1 MLPSPFVILPA
12 LLATVWAAGGP
23 EAPTVSG
30 FLTETLE
37 ASSTVAEAA
46 TTASS
51 SGVATHTVNVGASG
65 HKFTPAE
72 VKAEVGDV
80 IEWRFYPSGHNVIR
94 GTFEQPCIPYEYVGL
109 NKEGFSSGAQKV
121 QAITDDGP
129 RFRVRVNN
137 TDPIFFY
144 CGAPGSCVDWH
155 MMGVVNPSKNETL
168 DMWLEKAKDVDYQ
181 LLPGEPWPTEDD
193 HPSETASPK
202 ESDQEDD
209 DEDKSSNL
217 SPGAIAG
224 IAIGSAAVLL
234 LAGALLYLCGR
245 RGGFDKAYRK
255 SFRGTPNT
263 PVAETQY
270 NSPNP
275 GSPWDVN
282 KPLPGVV
289 AAPFGQ
295 SPPMSPHQSVGY
307 GTHPATLAAMMA
319 QSQNP
324 DGTIGSY
331 CSDTYTQHPAP
342 SPSQGGTTPKPP
354 EQTAPAELPASA
366 DPGNSPL
373 PTYNNNNNSRSQVFS
388 WAGEE
393 TGYRSTNK

>member
-1 MLPSPFVILPA
+1 MIPSPFVILSA

-23 EAPTVSG
+23 QAPTVSG

-37 ASSTVAEAA
+37 ATSTVAEAA

-51 SGVATHTVNVGASG
+51 SEATTHTVNVGASG

-72 VKAEVGDV
+72 VKAEVGDI
-80 IEWRFYPSGHNVIR
+80 IEWRFYPSGHWIIR
-94 GTFEQPCIPYEYVGL
+94 GDFEHPCIPYEYVDL
-109 NKEGFSSGAQKV
+109 NREGFSSGEQKV
-121 QAITDDGP
+121 QAITDDAP
-129 RFRVRVNN
+129 RFRVRVND

-144 CGAPGSCVDWH
+144 CGASGSCVKWH

-181 LLPGEPWPTEDD
+181 LRPGEPWPTEDL
-193 HPSETASPK
+193 PSETASPK
-202 ESDQEDD
+202 GSDREDD
-209 DEDKSSNL
+209 DDDDTSSNL

-263 PVAETQY
+263 PVAETQF
-270 NSPNP
+270 NSPHP
-275 GSPWDVN
+275 TGSPWDVN

-307 GTHPATLAAMMA
+307 GTHPAALAAMVA
-319 QSQNP
+319 QAQAQ

-331 CSDTYTQHPAP
+331 YSDTYTQHPAP
-342 SPSQGGTTPKPP
+342 SPSQGNTTPKPP
-354 EQTAPAELPASA
+354 EQTSPAELPASA

-373 PTYNNNNNSRSQVFS
+373 PTYNNNGRSQVFS

-393 TGYRSTNK
+393 TGYRPTK

>member
-1 MLPSPFVILPA
+1 MLPSPFVILPV
-12 LLATVWAAGGP
+12 LLTTVWAAGAEIP
-23 EAPTVSG
+23 PTVSG
-30 FLTETLE
+30 FITESETAE
-37 ASSTVAEAA
+37 ATSTVAEAV
-46 TTASS
+46 TTAAA
-51 SGVATHTVNVGASG
+51 SGATTHTVNVGASG

-72 VKAEVGDV
+72 VEAKVGDV
-80 IEWRFYPSGHNVIR
+80 IEWRFYPSGHWIIR
-94 GTFEQPCIPYEYVGL
+94 GDFEHPCIPYEYVDL
-109 NKEGFSSGAQKV
+109 NREGFSSGAQKV
-121 QAITDDGP
+121 EAITDDGP

-144 CGAPGSCVDWH
+144 CGAPGSCVKYH
-155 MMGVVNPSKNETL
+155 MMGVVNPSRNETL
-168 DMWLEKAKDVDYQ
+168 DKWLDKAKDVDYQ
-181 LLPGEPWPTEDD
+181 LRPGEPWPTEDL
-193 HPSETASPK
+193 PSETASPK
-202 ESDQEDD
+202 DSDKEDD
-209 DEDKSSNL
+209 DDNASSHL

-255 SFRGTPNT
+255 SFRGTPNP
-263 PVAETQY
+263 PVAETQF

-275 GSPWDVN
+275 AWGVN
-282 KPLPGVV
+282 KALPGVV
-289 AAPFGQ
+289 AAPYGQ

-307 GTHPATLAAMMA
+307 ATHPAALAAMVA
-319 QSQNP
+319 QAQ

-331 CSDTYTQHPAP
+331 YSDTYTQHPVP

-373 PTYNNNNNSRSQVFS
+373 PTYSNGQARVFS

-393 TGYRSTNK
+393 TGYRPSK